1 MSNYRSEQARKAKN
15 EYARKWRANN
25 REKVKAA
32 QDRYWAR
39 RAEREAQEALTPD
52 TVEKKGADG
61 SVD

>member
-32 QDRYWAR
+32 QDRYWER
-39 RAEREAQEALTPD
+39 RAEREAQEAHTPA
-52 TVEKKGADG
+52 TVEKKVPGDNNG
-61 SVD
+61 